1 MTQMDMRWNMWKWAL
16 KKRSTNIHTKNK
28 PKVQIPEVIIHD
40 NESESSTESEIE
52 KIEVEGVK
60 VDHFIEIEDRGQ
72 ILDVLPILKEPEFV
86 YYKESEPS

>member
-1 MTQMDMRWNMWKWAL
+1 ML
-16 KKRSTNIHTKNK
+16 V
-28 PKVQIPEVIIHD
+28 PL
-40 NESESSTESEIE
+40 ESEIE